1 MTAGAVGVR
10 GFAGKQRMPYAALRE
25 GTQFYRDIYIH
36 VIHKICFSVLSATA
50 LIQFQHS
57 HLNVFK

>member
-36 VIHKICFSVLSATA
+36 MLSTRFASQYYQ
-50 LIQFQHS
+50 LQ
-57 HLNVFK
+57 L